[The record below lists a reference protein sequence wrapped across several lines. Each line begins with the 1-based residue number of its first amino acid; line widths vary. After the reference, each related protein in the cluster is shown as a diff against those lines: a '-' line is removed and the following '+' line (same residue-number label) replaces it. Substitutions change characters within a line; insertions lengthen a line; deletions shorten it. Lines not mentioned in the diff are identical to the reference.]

1 METKQ
6 HIIEME
12 NRLIQAMKTSNVEEL
27 DVLLAD
33 DLIFTGHDGKIY
45 SKEMDLQAHREKG
58 IEIYSLETSEQIIH
72 VEDDVA
78 IVSVRKD
85 ISGAFFGDT
94 QVGIYRF
101 TRVWKLRDGQW
112 KIIAGHSTQIVH

>member
-1 METKQ
+1 MDTKQ
-6 HIIEME
+6 KIIKME
-12 NRLIQAMKTSNVEEL
+12 NRLIQAMKTSNVYEL
-27 DVLLAD
+27 NALIAD

-45 SKEMDLQAHREKG
+45 TKEMDLQAHREKG
-58 IEIYSLETSEQIIH
+58 IEIFSLETSEQIIH
-72 VEDDVA
+72 TEDDVA

-85 ISGAFFGDT
+85 ISGSYFGDI

-101 TRVWKLRDGQW
+101 TRVWKLRNGEW